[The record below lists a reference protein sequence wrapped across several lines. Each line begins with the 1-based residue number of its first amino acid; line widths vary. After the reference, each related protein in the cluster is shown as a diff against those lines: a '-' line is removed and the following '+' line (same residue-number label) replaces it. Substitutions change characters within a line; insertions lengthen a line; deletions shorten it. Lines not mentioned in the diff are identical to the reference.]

1 MEKKLILVAS
11 PPASGKTYVSQRLA
25 EALGQTVC
33 LDKDDL
39 CDLLRAG
46 FAAAGEEVD
55 MDGAFYGENL
65 RAGEYAT
72 LLHLGFASLRH
83 LQQVLVCAPFGK
95 EIRDTEYMRRLKA
108 RANEAG
114 ADLVVIWVWAPPALC
129 RQRMAQR
136 ASDRDTRKLED
147 WESYA
152 QSINYTPPYELKNT
166 GAVDRFMVF
175 DNRDAAAME
184 RSLNGALL
192 MLQDEEF

>member
-152 QSINYTPPYELKNT
+152 QSINYTPPYELKNS
-166 GAVDRFMVF
+166 GAVDHFMVF